1 MTLNADRHVFF
12 LGDSFV
18 VGVGDPE
25 HRGWVGRLAEL
36 SREDGALITAYNLG
50 VRRDTSEDVRR
61 RWFDEVGARRAASAE
76 ERMVVAFGVNDTALE
91 RGRPR
96 VEPGRSEANLHSLI
110 DGARTVDLPL
120 LVVGPAPVEDPRQN
134 ERIAVLDDRFR
145 AACTVAE
152 VPYVAVHAALAAEP
166 LWTLEVERGDGSH
179 PGAGGY
185 ALLAGLVLP
194 AWRRWLS
201 AGQCP

>member
-1 MTLNADRHVFF
+1 MTVNADRHVFF

-61 RWFDEVGARRAASAE
+61 RWSDEVGARRAASAE
-76 ERMVVAFGVNDTALE
+76 ERMVVSCGGNDTNLE

-96 VEPGRSEANLHSLI
+96 VDPARSEANLRALV
-110 DGARTVDLPL
+110 DGARTLGLPL
-120 LVVGPAPVEDPRQN
+120 LVVGPAPVEDPAQN
-134 ERIAVLDDRFR
+134 ERIAVLDERFR
-145 AACTVAE
+145 AACTGAE

-166 LWTLEVERGDGSH
+166 VWTLEVERGDGSH
-179 PGAGGY
+179 PAAGGY

-201 AGQCP
+201 AGQLP